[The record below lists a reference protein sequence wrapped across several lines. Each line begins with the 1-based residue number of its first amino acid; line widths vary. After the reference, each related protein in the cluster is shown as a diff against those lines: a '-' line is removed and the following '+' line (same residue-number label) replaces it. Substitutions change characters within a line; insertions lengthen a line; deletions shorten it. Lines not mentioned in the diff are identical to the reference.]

1 MKKALKRTFPN
12 EDPQILEDSVHPS
25 LVDTITEK
33 ARDQLSIT
41 TDPKETADK
50 QDIDRLTTFVLRVAL
65 DSLKITAAKYFAK
78 VSPVVSD
85 IAETFNVPPGLVM
98 EWAKTKEWEEYVRS
112 YGWKGD
118 VQPLVSKNDLRVPV
132 PLRES
137 FLLKQVFQKYSR
149 VRFVTYDGFID
160 AKVTEIGKYDLF
172 LDDGRRLKKID
183 VILAFPEDRMPDIR
197 RGIKR
202 RNSIAE
208 KNLKPIR
215 RRSDRP
221 KINVAAHIGDPIECV
236 MRDGLVVIGENI
248 WISEYNIVMRVGG
261 KKGEGGKVILLYK
274 HALYDFNVL
283 NDPSQSQQIT
293 GNDFDAEDSQ
303 NHQES

>member
-1 MKKALKRTFPN
+1 MKKSVPN
-12 EDPQILEDSVHPS
+12 EDGGIIYAPLRPDAVKNLTERTRKYVSIFPDPKVPGNKIYGVKIEFMDVFTQMLLEDG
-25 LVDTITEK
+25 DMI
-33 ARDQLSIT
+33 
-41 TDPKETADK
+41 
-50 QDIDRLTTFVLRVAL
+50 
-65 DSLKITAAKYFAK
+65 AAAVYFAR
-78 VSPVVSD
+78 VSPVLSD
-85 IAETFNVPPGLVM
+85 IAETFNVSPELVM
-98 EWAKTKEWEEYVRS
+98 AWAKTKEWEECVRS
-112 YGWKGD
+112 HGWKGD

-137 FLLKQVFQKYSR
+137 FLLTQVFQKYSR

-160 AKVTEIGKYDLF
+160 AKVTKIGKYDIF
-172 LDDGRRLKKID
+172 LDEGKQLKKIN
-183 VILAFPEDRMPDIR
+183 VILAFPEDRMPDIK

-215 RRSDRP
+215 GRSDRP
-221 KINVAAHIGDPIECV
+221 KINVAARIGDSIECV
-236 MRDGLVVIGENI
+236 MRDGLVIVGENI

-283 NDPSQSQQIT
+283 NNSSQSQQIT
-293 GNDFDAEDSQ
+293 ENDFDAEDPQ
-303 NHQES
+303 NYQES

>member
-1 MKKALKRTFPN
+1 MKKAVPN
-12 EDPQILEDSVHPS
+12 EDDGIIYAPLRPGAVESLTDRTRKYVSIFPDPKAPGKKIYGVKIEFMDVFTQMLLEDSEM
-25 LVDTITEK
+25 I
-33 ARDQLSIT
+33 
-41 TDPKETADK
+41 
-50 QDIDRLTTFVLRVAL
+50 
-65 DSLKITAAKYFAK
+65 AAAVYFAK
-78 VSPVVSD
+78 ASPVVSD
-85 IAETFNVPPGLVM
+85 IAETFNVPPELVM
-98 EWAKTKEWEEYVRS
+98 EWAKTKEWGECVRS
-112 YGWKGD
+112 HGWKGD

-137 FLLKQVFQKYSR
+137 FLLKQVFQKYSC

-160 AKVTEIGKYDLF
+160 AKVTEIGKYDIF
-172 LDDGRRLKKID
+172 LDDGRQLKKINI
-183 VILAFPEDRMPDIR
+183 ILAFPEDRMPDIK

-202 RNSIAE
+202 RNSIAK
-208 KNLKPIR
+208 KNLQPIR

-261 KKGEGGKVILLYK
+261 KKGEGGKVVLVYQ

-283 NDPSQSQQIT
+283 EKRSQPQGIS
-293 GNDFDAEDSQ
+293 GDDFDAEDSQ

>member
-1 MKKALKRTFPN
+1 MKKSGLN
-12 EDPQILEDSVHPS
+12 EDGVIIYAPLRPDAVES
-25 LVDTITEK
+25 LTE
-33 ARDQLSIT
+33 RTREYVSIFP
-41 TDPKETADK
+41 DPEVPGKKIYGVKRELMGIFA
-50 QDIDRLTTFVLRVAL
+50 QMLL
-65 DSLKITAAKYFAK
+65 DDANMIAAAVYFAK

-85 IAETFNVPPGLVM
+85 IAEAFNVSPGLVM
-98 EWAKTKEWEEYVRS
+98 EWAKTKEWEECVRS
-112 YGWKGD
+112 HGWKGD

-160 AKVTEIGKYDLF
+160 AKVKEIGKYDIF
-172 LDDGRRLKKID
+172 LDDGRQLKKIN
-183 VILAFPEDRMPDIR
+183 VILAFPEDRMSDIK

-202 RNSIAE
+202 RKSVAE
-208 KNLKPIR
+208 KKLKPIR
-215 RRSDRP
+215 GRSDRP

-236 MRDGLVVIGENI
+236 MRDGLVVVGENI

-283 NDPSQSQQIT
+283 NNQSQSQQIP
-293 GNDFDAEDSQ
+293 GDDFDAEDPQ